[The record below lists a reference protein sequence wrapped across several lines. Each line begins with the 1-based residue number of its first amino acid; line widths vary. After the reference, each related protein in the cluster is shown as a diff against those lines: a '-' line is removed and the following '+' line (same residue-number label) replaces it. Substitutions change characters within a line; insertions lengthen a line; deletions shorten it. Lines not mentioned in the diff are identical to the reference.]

1 MMSEQLEKT
10 TETQPKKSW
19 FKRALEKYDQFCKEA
34 GIDDGACRSC
44 MPIVKPDENGN
55 KGKSSV

>member
-1 MMSEQLEKT
+1 MNEEAKKT
-10 TETQPKKSW
+10 DGNSQKKSW
-19 FKRALEKYDQFCKEA
+19 FRRALEKYDQFCKEA

-44 MPIVKPDENGN
+44 MPIVKADENGN